1 MGRGMECRSAG
12 MADMGGHMRA
22 QARAAA
28 DPAAGN
34 MRTAH
39 MNGPAAH
46 VHGAAAAKMN
56 AATPA
61 TEVSTATST
70 TEVTTAATA
79 AEMSAPA
86 PAATSCVS
94 RSRQTKGKAYC
105 GRACCDFPHDTTSSS
120 GPNAQCQRQITRSVP
135 AERSS
140 RCCNAHVTLVYFARQ
155 LTCGQLGSRARP
167 LRLNFFSHAITIA
180 GTNRSGRVRN
190 RLRRRWNCTRT
201 RLREQK
207 PKGKFA
213 HQQRHAAVTARLL
226 IHRGARTVA

>member
-1 MGRGMECRSAG
+1 
-12 MADMGGHMRA
+12 MRT

-46 VHGAAAAKMN
+46 AHGAAAAKMN

-70 TEVTTAATA
+70 TEVTTAA
-79 AEMSAPA
+79 EMSAPA
-86 PAATSCVS
+86 PAAKTAAASRVS
-94 RSRQTKGKAYC
+94 NSRQTKGKAYC

-120 GPNAQCQRQITRSVP
+120 GPNAQCQRQITRSAP

-180 GTNRSGRVRN
+180 GTERSGRARN
-190 RLRRRWNCTRT
+190 RLRRRWHCTHT
-201 RLREQK
+201 RPREQK

-213 HQQRHAAVTARLL
+213 RQQRHAAVTARLL

>member
-1 MGRGMECRSAG
+1 
-12 MADMGGHMRA
+12 MRA

-39 MNGPAAH
+39 MNGAAAH
-46 VHGAAAAKMN
+46 THSAAATKMS

-79 AEMSAPA
+79 AAAEMSAPA
-86 PAATSCVS
+86 PASRVS
-94 RSRQTKGKAYC
+94 NSRQTKGKAYC

-135 AERSS
+135 AVS
-140 RCCNAHVTLVYFARQ
+140 CL
-155 LTCGQLGSRARP
+155 
-167 LRLNFFSHAITIA
+167 
-180 GTNRSGRVRN
+180 
-190 RLRRRWNCTRT
+190 
-201 RLREQK
+201 
-207 PKGKFA
+207 
-213 HQQRHAAVTARLL
+213 
-226 IHRGARTVA
+226 